1 MRKARVLWVVA
12 SVVSIMVMFAGTAR
26 AQDRFSIQASVGPT
40 FGNVGTTVAASGSA
54 DLALGNRFA
63 LVGEVGALPH
73 APFRDADEL
82 ATPLPG
88 LVGASD
94 FHVNG
99 YHANANLRWRP
110 AAESRLMPYLTGGVG
125 TFVADTIGSGTRS
138 NNVFVQERH
147 RQTDLATN
155 LGGGLTYRLND
166 WIGLNGDYRT
176 FFVHRDDDTRRVNR
190 FTVGFNLFLK

>member
-1 MRKARVLWVVA
+1 MRTRRALWVIAAVI
-12 SVVSIMVMFAGTAR
+12 SGMLVSAGPAQ
-26 AQDRFSIQASVGPT
+26 AQDRIGLQASVGPV

-54 DLALGNRFA
+54 DLALSDRFA

-73 APFRDADEL
+73 APFRDADEI
-82 ATPLPG
+82 AAPLPG

-110 AAESRLMPYLTGGVG
+110 AAESRLMPYVTGGVG
-125 TFVADTIGSGTRS
+125 TFVADTIGSATRS
-138 NNVFVQERH
+138 DVFVQERH

-155 LGGGLTYRLND
+155 LGGGITFRLND

-190 FTVGFNLFLK
+190 FTLGFNLFLK